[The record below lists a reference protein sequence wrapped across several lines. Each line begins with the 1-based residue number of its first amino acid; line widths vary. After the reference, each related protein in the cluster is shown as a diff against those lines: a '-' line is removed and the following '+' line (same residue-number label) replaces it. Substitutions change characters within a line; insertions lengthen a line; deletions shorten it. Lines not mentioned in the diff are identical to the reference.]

1 MQQLLPLIPIL
12 VVIVLLVRGIRPV
25 VAAVWAYLSSLSL
38 LLLYPVSRS
47 EFWQSHTA
55 ALELGAEVSAI
66 LLGGI
71 ALDELTR
78 RSGHDIHVG
87 NWLRDI
93 APDRSSAV
101 LLVVLGF
108 TPFFESVTGFGVG
121 ALIATTLLRTL
132 GLSGPNL
139 GILSLLGLIAVPLGA
154 LAPGT
159 LVAARLAGVSFQSLG
174 VLSAL
179 LSLPLF
185 LLSGSLALYTLGGLS
200 AIRPQLLLLLRG
212 CLTLW
217 VGITLSNFLFG
228 TPLAGALGSVMTIV
242 TLGELWRPQRFSRQQ
257 ITFLSPYIVLVVLL
271 ISGRI
276 LALPLTA
283 THPTLSWI
291 LAHPALALGLTT
303 AWVWQQNRSTIR
315 SRLRRSEQD
324 HHDAV
329 SPRWTSKV
337 LQRWVPVALTTLLF
351 LFLGHIFATLG
362 VTSNLADLLSKVGRW
377 ALISTP
383 WLGGLGGYVTG
394 SNTGS
399 NALFAELQAQI
410 ATTLGLSPLFVVAL
424 QNVAASFATMAS
436 PMRLSLIWALLRPT
450 ERDPAIARVILLVV
464 CFGLALLSLIAF
476 GLALAAGDLN

>member
-47 EFWQSHTA
+47 EFWQSHTV
-55 ALELGAEVSAI
+55 ALELAAEVSAI

-87 NWLRDI
+87 NWLQDI

-101 LLVVLGF
+101 LLIVLGF
-108 TPFFESVTGFGVG
+108 TPFFGSVTGFGVG
-121 ALIATTLLRTL
+121 AQIATTLLRTL
-132 GLSGPNL
+132 GLSKL
-139 GILSLLGLIAVPLGA
+139 GILFLLGLIAVPWGA

-185 LLSGSLALYTLGGLS
+185 LLSSSLALYTLGGLS
-200 AIRPQLLLLLRG
+200 AIRLQLLLLLRG

-228 TPLAGALGSVMTIV
+228 TPLVGALGSVMTIV

-257 ITFLSPYIVLVVLL
+257 IMFLSPYIVLVVLL

-362 VTSNLADLLSKVGRW
+362 VTSNLADLLSKVSRW

-383 WLGGLGGYVTG
+383 WLGELGGYVTG

-476 GLALAAGDLN
+476 GLALAAGNLN